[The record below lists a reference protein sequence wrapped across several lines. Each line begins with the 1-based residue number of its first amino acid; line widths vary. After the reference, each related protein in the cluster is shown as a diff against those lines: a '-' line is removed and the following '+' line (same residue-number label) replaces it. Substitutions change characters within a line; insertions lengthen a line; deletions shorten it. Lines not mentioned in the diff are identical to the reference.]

1 VSTSREL
8 INREAQRAS
17 VLIESA
23 TMSRLTTYTV
33 GPESI
38 AVRFTKAGAIWSAW
52 HRRPDGSSR
61 AIHGG
66 VGAVLGALFG
76 MLERQAGITP
86 PLSQPPAEHFTTDP
100 EAIAYE
106 RAVDELAPASAPER
120 GADAFEEVERSDQ
133 AAAEFE
139 RTAGQPA
146 IMPRYAVMS
155 VNAADLQ
162 VGDRLQTRP
171 DQFTNTVGRVELV
184 DEAADTHVHVW
195 LEGRTNLAAWMVLA
209 EDSPVKIQRRV
220 SAERTA
226 GQRPLAW
233 DPTKG
238 TLSRA
243 ASERRPLYDS
253 KRDGSRVSVDHL
265 GGGTFELARWDDYE
279 ETFVHV
285 VTFNRQEAADACYE
299 LAAAI
304 SRTAD

>member
-66 VGAVLGALFG
+66 VGAVLGVLFT
-76 MLERQAGITP
+76 MLEHHPDPYVDT
-86 PLSQPPAEHFTTDP
+86 AEHFTTDP
-100 EAIAYE
+100 EAVAYE
-106 RAVDELAPASAPER
+106 RAVDEASAGMDPVDERGDPIAPASAPER

-139 RTAGQPA
+139 RTAGRLAIGPA
-146 IMPRYAVMS
+146 TS
-155 VNAADLQ
+155 
-162 VGDRLQTRP
+162 
-171 DQFTNTVGRVELV
+171 
-184 DEAADTHVHVW
+184 
-195 LEGRTNLAAWMVLA
+195 
-209 EDSPVKIQRRV
+209 
-220 SAERTA
+220 
-226 GQRPLAW
+226 
-233 DPTKG
+233 
-238 TLSRA
+238 A

-265 GGGTFELARWDDYE
+265 GGDTFELARWDDDE

-285 VTFNRQEAADACYE
+285 VTLSRQEAADACYE